1 MGRAIKSKGKVVVK
15 ALKIMKKLAKSKSR
29 KHRLAKKIA
38 KQRTGTA
45 QKVLA
50 KARDVTKKAH
60 RQVRKASKKAVKSKR
75 QIHLPGKRK
84 QIKAVAKI
92 VAKATKAGVKQA
104 VRAKKA
110 KKHAK
115 HMPKAKKYAKQVMKV
130 KKSHP
135 VNIKKVA
142 AKLAPRVVHKK
153 PVDPQ
158 IKQLAKANAHKVV
171 NTLKTLPRGGKTL
184 SPTVHDTIK
193 AKKGSKLASAY
204 SKEDHRGTFYAK
216 TGAVRK
222 NTVKESAAELMKAA
236 MKSAGK
242 STSSAMKKFKKVL
255 AAKLVA
261 AVKKKHAE
269 LAHKK
274 KVATR
279 VKKKPAKLR
288 GPTQADFRHAVK
300 AAKYAE
306 KTSVRHGKED
316 QMMNGRRKSSKAP
329 SSAVKIAAKMKKIVA
344 AKAKAP
350 KKASHK
356 TKEVLAKAKKEVR
369 GIIAK
374 KNKKPAKESF
384 SKRGN

>member
-60 RQVRKASKKAVKSKR
+60 RQVRKASKKPVKSKR

-92 VAKATKAGVKQA
+92 VAKATKAGVKHA
-104 VRAKKA
+104 VRAKTAKMAKKSKKA

-269 LAHKK
+269 L
-274 KVATR
+274 
-279 VKKKPAKLR
+279 R

-306 KTSVRHGKED
+306 KTS
-316 QMMNGRRKSSKAP
+316 
-329 SSAVKIAAKMKKIVA
+329 
-344 AKAKAP
+344 
-350 KKASHK
+350 
-356 TKEVLAKAKKEVR
+356 
-369 GIIAK
+369 
-374 KNKKPAKESF
+374 
-384 SKRGN
+384 